1 MNMKK
6 MITWLRESNRW
17 KHLIGGITIGVLSDD
32 WYCAT
37 LSGMGIAS
45 ALEYKDRAHG
55 GAWDWLDWGLTI
67 AGVIV
72 GYGLRWMIV

>member
-1 MNMKK
+1 MRKVWE
-6 MITWLRESNRW
+6 WLKTSNRY
-17 KHLIGGITIGVLSDD
+17 KHLVGGMAIGLMADD
-32 WYCAT
+32 WYCAG
-37 LSGMGIAS
+37 LAGVGIAS
-45 ALEYKDRAHG
+45 ALEYKDKAHG

>member
-1 MNMKK
+1 MRKVWE
-6 MITWLRESNRW
+6 WLKTSNRY
-17 KHLIGGITIGVLSDD
+17 KHLVGGMAIGLMADD
-32 WYCAT
+32 WYCAE
-37 LSGMGIAS
+37 LAGVGIAS
-45 ALEYKDRAHG
+45 ALEYKDKAHG

>member
-1 MNMKK
+1 MRKVWE
-6 MITWLRESNRW
+6 WLKTSNRY
-17 KHLIGGITIGVLSDD
+17 KHLIGGMVIGFISDG
-32 WYCAT
+32 WYCAG
-37 LSGMGIAS
+37 LAGVGIAS

>member
-1 MNMKK
+1 MKK
-6 MITWLRESNRW
+6 IWEWLKTSNRY
-17 KHLIGGITIGVLSDD
+17 KHLIGGMAIGLMADD

-37 LSGMGIAS
+37 LAGAGISS

-55 GAWDWLDWGLTI
+55 GSWDWVDWGLTI

-72 GYGLRWMIV
+72 GYGLRWITGW

>member
-1 MNMKK
+1 MKK
-6 MITWLRESNRW
+6 IWEWLKTSNRY
-17 KHLIGGITIGVLSDD
+17 KHLVGGMAIGLMADD

-37 LSGMGIAS
+37 LSGVGIAS

-55 GAWDWLDWGLTI
+55 GVFDWLDWGLTI

-72 GYGLRWMIV
+72 GYGFKWMIV

>member
-1 MNMKK
+1 MKK
-6 MITWLRESNRW
+6 IWEWLKTSNRY
-17 KHLIGGITIGVLSDD
+17 KHLVGGMAIGLMAED
-32 WYCAT
+32 WYCAG
-37 LSGMGIAS
+37 LAGVGIAS
-45 ALEYKDRAHG
+45 ALEYKDKAHG